1 MTYIRLFLAALMLA
15 AVAAAVPARGMSA
28 FAPLVYAAAP
38 AGPAATAAA
47 AGAPQEQKPAAAEA
61 AEQGQEAAGG
71 GWLPVIAKAF
81 NFSILVGVLVYF
93 LKAPLLT
100 YLNGR
105 ITRVR
110 QDLVAAAETRTAAS
124 RQLADIAEKLKALPA
139 EIEALKR
146 RGAEDIAAERVRI
159 EEAAEAERQRLLQ
172 HTAREI
178 EMKFR
183 VARRE
188 LIEHAADLA
197 VQLASE
203 RVRRSIT
210 PEDQARLFDRYA
222 SHLQA
227 GSARS

>member
-1 MTYIRLFLAALMLA
+1 MVYIRLFAAALLLA
-15 AVAAAVPARGMSA
+15 AVAVTVPALGSTTFGDITVSA
-28 FAPLVYAAAP
+28 ASPATVAAIP
-38 AGPAATAAA
+38 DS
-47 AGAPQEQKPAAAEA
+47 QEQKAPVSEA
-61 AEQGQEAAGG
+61 AEPGHEAEGG

-81 NFSILVGVLVYF
+81 NFAILVAVLVYF
-93 LKAPLLT
+93 LKAPLLS
-100 YLNGR
+100 YLSGR
-105 ITRVR
+105 VTRVR
-110 QDLVAAAETRTAAS
+110 QDLVAAAETRDTAT

-139 EIEALKR
+139 EIEALKQ

-159 EEAAEAERQRLLQ
+159 EQAAEAERQRLLL
-172 HTAREI
+172 HTEREI
-178 EMKFR
+178 EMRFR

-222 SHLQA
+222 SQLQP
-227 GSARS
+227 GSGRS